1 MKALGRRQ
9 ISLLKL
15 MIERGDGKWPKDYRV
30 FSDERARLDRM
41 VDRGLVGWSLEIPG
55 GYYITETGRQALTLR
70 GLL

>member
-15 MIERGDGKWPKDYRV
+15 MLDKGEGQWPKDYRV
-30 FSDERARLDRM
+30 FSGQRVILDKLCE
-41 VDRGLVGWSLEIPG
+41 RGLVAWKEEHPS
-55 GYYITETGRQALTLR
+55 GYVITETGRQALALR